1 MWNVTVDSN
10 SNNIMTDSSSPSP
23 SNCSDSSNFIPGEEE
38 EVETAAELNVTPRAR
53 RKHGSS
59 VATHFKD
66 AAKTPDPHG
75 GCWLLTNQPNDDAI
89 EACHIIDKDTQSSTV
104 CILVQDNLSQKVG

>member
-1 MWNVTVDSN
+1 
-10 SNNIMTDSSSPSP
+10 MTDFSSPSP
-23 SNCSDSSNFIPGEEE
+23 SKCSDSSNFIPGEEE

-59 VATHFKD
+59 IATRFKD
-66 AAKTPDPHG
+66 AAKTADAHSG
-75 GCWLLTNQPNDDAI
+75 HCLLTNQPNDDAI
-89 EACHIIDKDTQSSTV
+89 EACHIIDKGTQSSIV